1 MEGSIELLVDEE
13 CQHRDGNSR
22 SSHSA
27 SSSSVAPAFLDRSVI
42 ASIVFVTDKS
52 R

>member
-22 SSHSA
+22 SSHLA
-27 SSSSVAPAFLDRSVI
+27 SSSVAPAFLDRSVI